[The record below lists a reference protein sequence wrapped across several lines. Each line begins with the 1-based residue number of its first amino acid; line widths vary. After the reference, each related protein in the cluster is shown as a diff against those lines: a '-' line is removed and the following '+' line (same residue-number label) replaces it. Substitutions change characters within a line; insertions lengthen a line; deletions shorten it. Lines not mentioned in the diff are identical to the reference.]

1 MTTLPKK
8 STTRRRF
15 LIGGATSGL
24 LLSRRPVWGQSQKPI
39 KIGALLPV
47 TGVDPHEAASQI
59 NGMKLYFDEV
69 GRKVAGRPIEFL
81 VEDDEFKPQVGMQK
95 LRKLVESDRIDI
107 LTGPVSS
114 GVANAVVDYVKQ
126 TNTLWVISGA
136 ALASLTREKK
146 GPLIFRTSTTTWQT
160 NFPLGE
166 WTAKNLAKEIVA
178 TASDFAGG
186 RDSVEEFKSSFAAA
200 GGKVI
205 KEVYPPLG
213 SSDFSP
219 YLADIKRA
227 KPAAVYCFFIGGDAV
242 NFVKQYDQFGLKAEI
257 PLVASGFTVEGE
269 FLPAQGRSA
278 LGVASCLHYTDVLDT
293 PVNKAFVAAY
303 KARYGTTTSVQS
315 DYGYVAARFMVEA
328 LKARDGN
335 TEDKDKLAEALRA
348 VSFEAPRGPVR
359 FDPATHNVI
368 QNEYIRKAVE
378 RDGRIANEV
387 IATFPNVRDPGSKT

>member
-1 MTTLPKK
+1 MTTPPKA
-8 STTRRRF
+8 SATRRRF
-15 LIGGATSGL
+15 LAAGAATGL
-24 LLSRRPVWGQSQKPI
+24 LLSRRPVWSQSQKPI
-39 KIGALLPV
+39 KVGALLPV

-69 GRKVAGRPIEFL
+69 GRKVAGRPIEFV

-95 LRKLVESDRIDI
+95 LRKLVESDHIDV

-126 TNTLWVISGA
+126 TSTPWVISGA

-146 GPLIFRTSTTTWQT
+146 GPLIFRSSTTTWQT
-160 NFPLGE
+160 NAPLGE

-178 TASDFAGG
+178 MASDFAGG
-186 RDSVEEFKSSFAAA
+186 RDSVDEFKSAFATAD
-200 GGKVI
+200 GKVV
-205 KEVYPPLG
+205 KEIYPPLG
-213 SSDFSP
+213 CADFSP
-219 YLADIKRA
+219 YLADIKSA

-242 NFVKQYDQFGLKAEI
+242 NFVKQYDQFGLKAQI

-278 LGVASCLHYTDVLDT
+278 LGVTSCLHYSDVLDT
-293 PVNKAFVAAY
+293 PVNRAFVAAY

-315 DYGYVAARFMVEA
+315 EYGYVAARFIVEA

-335 TEDKDKLAEALRA
+335 TENREKLAEALRDI
-348 VSFEAPRGPVR
+348 SFEAPRGPVR

-368 QNEYIRKAVE
+368 HNEYIRKVVE
-378 RDGRIANEV
+378 RDGGIVNGV
-387 IATFPNVRDPGSKT
+387 IATVANVRDPGVRT